1 MVFATAIQMAC
12 METRSR
18 AIAQRER
25 QVLAFALFRNN
36 NSDNIIN
43 DEVTLNKIT
52 ISTVTMSPAPKVRR
66 NTISSYDSNET
77 ATTPA
82 FIPAGQPTEIS
93 EHVKYGNTG
102 CECILFDFN
111 PDGTIMFTDITN
123 QNNDPN
129 DLNNPHCDDYRYYTS
144 SK

>member
-1 MVFATAIQMAC
+1 MKQTKKGFTLVELLVVISIIVIMAAMAAPALSDVMSKRHLNGAATAIQMAC

-66 NTISSYDSNET
+66 N
-77 ATTPA
+77 
-82 FIPAGQPTEIS
+82 
-93 EHVKYGNTG
+93 H
-102 CECILFDFN
+102 
-111 PDGTIMFTDITN
+111 
-123 QNNDPN
+123 
-129 DLNNPHCDDYRYYTS
+129 
-144 SK
+144 